1 MPRLAPVKP
10 RCNAYN
16 AEMSPDGGQSGR
28 CTRSQ
33 SACRPKPDADAVEGQ
48 RYGRRP
54 ERQ

>member
-1 MPRLAPVKP
+1 MPDLPQLDP
-10 RCNAYN
+10 GYN
-16 AEMSPDGGQSGR
+16 AEMSPYGGQSGR

-33 SACRPKPDADAVEGQ
+33 SGRPKPDADAVEGQ